1 MQRWIE
7 TFRALAPAVGLG
19 LIVALGYSLYQ
30 SRMQLATQ
38 EPLQLVTLAA
48 SERSMSTPPPGSYRE
63 AVQTAAPAVV
73 NIHTALETLATDHP
87 LLNDPLMRQYLN
99 TQPQRD
105 RRITPLGSGVIVSA
119 QGHVLTNHHVIANAP
134 RLIVELRDGRSA
146 IAELVGSDPESDLAV
161 LKIQL
166 TNPPVIP
173 IAQSPS
179 LIGDSVLAIGNPFG
193 VGQSVTKGILSA
205 TGRIAGLTV
214 FEDFIQTDAA
224 INPGNSGGALVNI
237 FGELIGINS
246 AIFTRGGGS
255 QGIAFAIPTSLAL
268 DVMQQLITH
277 GRVIRGFIGIEVE
290 PMSTANSQALGVA
303 GGLLITAVYRE
314 SPAEAAGLE
323 PQDVLIGIDQKPVI
337 NGRSAML
344 KITGMNPGESAEL
357 TVLRGDQQ
365 LSLPIT
371 IGLRP
376 RAR

>member
-7 TFRALAPAVGLG
+7 TFRALAPAVALG
-19 LIVALGYSLYQ
+19 LIIALGYSLYQ
-30 SRMQLATQ
+30 SRMKLASQ

-73 NIHTALETLATDHP
+73 NIHTALETLDTDHP

-179 LIGDSVLAIGNPFG
+179 QIGDSVLAIGNPFG

-290 PMSTANSQALGVA
+290 PMSSANSQALGVA
-303 GGLLITAVYRE
+303 GGLLVTAVYRD
-314 SPAEAAGLE
+314 SPAEMAGLE